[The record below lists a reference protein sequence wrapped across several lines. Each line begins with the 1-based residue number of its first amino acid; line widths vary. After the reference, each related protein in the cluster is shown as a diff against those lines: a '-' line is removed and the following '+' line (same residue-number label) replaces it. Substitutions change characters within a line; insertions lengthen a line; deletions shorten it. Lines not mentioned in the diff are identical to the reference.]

1 MMGMDDVSSMPYW
14 VRNLIG
20 VSGST
25 DQQFEDALTA
35 FARSHQR
42 QMQMPSAEQLIA
54 IKKANKRAN
63 PLHVKAVARRRKR
76 KRGGPK

>member
-1 MMGMDDVSSMPYW
+1 MMGTDDARTMPSW
-14 VRNLIG
+14 AAQALG
-20 VSGST
+20 QPMSQ
-25 DQQFEDALTA
+25 DQQFEAAFGA
-35 FARSHQR
+35 FARSHRR